1 MSISSINYSSS
12 VLGSQIRNINQQ
24 LTDLST
30 QLSTGKLSQNYSG
43 MGTNEGFAIAG
54 RAQLSNIAAYT
65 DTMTNVNVSINLANT
80 ALQSLT
86 TIRNTVQ
93 TGSANT
99 AQDLNVDGQT
109 VAQNT
114 AAAQF
119 GSMVGVLNT
128 QSGNRYLFSGTA
140 FNTPSVAN
148 AGDII
153 NGTTTQAG
161 FKTVMAERQ
170 AADLGANGM
179 GRLVL
184 TTPQPTP
191 SSVKV
196 SEDFAASPF
205 GLKIAAVSS
214 TLTGATVSG
223 PSGSPVSFSVDLNGV
238 NPKNGDKLSV
248 QFTLPDGSTEQI
260 DLTASTATPTPVGSF
275 AIDPGNPNVVPVV
288 PPDPNI
294 TATNLNTALN
304 TAIKKLAGTSLVA
317 ASAITA
323 GDNFFNTA
331 GSATANVAATG
342 NLRSYTSTTGTGSV
356 ALQDSALAIA
366 STTTSL
372 DSSATPHLNGTILNA
387 LANAPTGTT
396 LTITGASGAHTITF
410 DPTVTTVT
418 TTASG
423 NTTIGLASG
432 SAAKVSD
439 ILNAIATAAG
449 IPAAN
454 VTLSAG
460 GNIQIATGTG
470 TDVAVTGGAAA
481 TALGL
486 SSVTRGSVAS
496 TPQIT
501 GSTVLSGIATTGG
514 PEVLSAAFQAGS
526 AGPPAVNPD
535 TITVNGQT
543 LTFVASGA
551 SGPNQINITD
561 NITTLLGKIDQITGT
576 TKPST
581 IHGGVITINTDDPGS
596 LNITSSNSTAFA
608 ALGFTTSPVT
618 AAKAPL
624 RVGSSPLG
632 SATTLVNGSAT
643 TVQWYLGND
652 GPGSPRST
660 AMARVDDSVT
670 VQYGAQANE
679 DAIRKELQAVAV
691 FGTFSTSPT
700 GQYSGGQ
707 VAALSLRVTQALT
720 KQPGEQRIEDIQT
733 DIAMAQNTMKDAGTR
748 QTQAKAQLQTIIDQA
763 ESASPDQV
771 ASEILSL
778 QNALQASY
786 QVTSNLAQL
795 SLVKFL

>member
-99 AQDLNVDGQT
+99 AQDLNVNGQT

-140 FNTPSVAN
+140 FNTQPVAN

-179 GRLVL
+179 GRLVQ
-184 TTPQPTP
+184 TQPTP
-191 SSVKV
+191 SSAKV
-196 SEDFAASPF
+196 SEDVAGSPF

-214 TLTGATVSG
+214 TLTGATVTG

-238 NPKNGDKLSV
+238 NPNNGDKLSV

-260 DLTASTATPTPVGSF
+260 DLTASSAKPTPLGSF
-275 AIDPGNPNVVPVV
+275 AIDASTPVNPTN
-288 PPDPNI
+288 

-304 TAIKKLAGTSLVA
+304 TAITKLANTSLVA
-317 ASAITA
+317 ASAIVA

-331 GSATANVAATG
+331 SSAIGTPVNNQAATPAPITGATALSGTNPSDSISPGFVAG
-342 NLRSYTSTTGTGSV
+342 
-356 ALQDSALAIA
+356 DSI
-366 STTTSL
+366 TV
-372 DSSATPHLNGTILNA
+372 N
-387 LANAPTGTT
+387 GTT
-396 LTITGASGAHTITF
+396 LTFVSSGAT
-410 DPTVTTVT
+410 
-418 TTASG
+418 G
-423 NTTIGLASG
+423 NQ
-432 SAAKVSD
+432 
-439 ILNAIATAAG
+439 LNVGDSI
-449 IPAAN
+449 
-454 VTLSAG
+454 
-460 GNIQIATGTG
+460 
-470 TDVAVTGGAAA
+470 
-481 TALGL
+481 
-486 SSVTRGSVAS
+486 
-496 TPQIT
+496 
-501 GSTVLSGIATTGG
+501 
-514 PEVLSAAFQAGS
+514 
-526 AGPPAVNPD
+526 
-535 TITVNGQT
+535 QT
-543 LTFVASGA
+543 LMS
-551 SGPNQINITD
+551 
-561 NITTLLGKIDQITGT
+561 KIDQITGT
-576 TKPST
+576 SKPST
-581 IHGGVITINTDDPGS
+581 VHGGSITINTDDAAS
-596 LNITSSNSTAFA
+596 LSITTSNTA
-608 ALGFTTSPVT
+608 ALGALGFSSTPVT
-618 AAKAPL
+618 ATQPPL
-624 RVGSSPLG
+624 RVGSSPAS

-643 TVQWYLGND
+643 TVKWYTGND

-660 AMARVDDSVT
+660 AVARVDDSVT

-679 DAIRKELQAVAV
+679 DAIRKQLQAIAV

-700 GQYSGGQ
+700 SQYAGGQ
-707 VAALSLRVTQALT
+707 VAALSLRTTQALT
-720 KQPGEQRIEDIQT
+720 KQPGQQRIEDIQT
-733 DIAMAQNTMKDAGTR
+733 DLAMAQNTMKDAGTR
-748 QTQAKAQLQTIIDQA
+748 QTQAKAQLQSIIDQA

-771 ASEILSL
+771 ASQLLAL

>member
-12 VLGSQIRNINQQ
+12 VLGAQIRNINQQ

-30 QLSTGKLSQNYSG
+30 QLATGKLSQNYSG

-54 RAQLSNIAAYT
+54 RSQLSNIAAYT
-65 DTMTNVNVSINLANT
+65 DTITNVNVNINLANT

-93 TGSANT
+93 TGSAST
-99 AQDLNVDGQT
+99 AQDLNVNGQT

-114 AAAQF
+114 AASQF

-140 FNTPSVAN
+140 FNTQSVAN

-179 GRLVL
+179 GRLVQ
-184 TTPQPTP
+184 TQPTP
-191 SSVKV
+191 SSVRV
-196 SEDFAASPF
+196 SEDVAGSPF
-205 GLKIAAVSS
+205 GMKIAAVSS
-214 TLTGATVSG
+214 TLTGATVTG

-238 NPKNGDKLSV
+238 NPNNGDKLSV

-260 DLTASTATPTPVGSF
+260 DLTASTATPTPLGSF
-275 AIDPGNPNVVPVV
+275 AIDASVPVNPN
-288 PPDPNI
+288 N

-317 ASAITA
+317 ASAVTA

-372 DSSATPHLNGTILNA
+372 DSSATPHLNGTILTA

-410 DPTVTTVT
+410 DPNVTTV

-486 SSVTRGSVAS
+486 SSVTRGSAAS

-501 GSTVLSGIATTGG
+501 GSTVLSGTATTGG

-551 SGPNQINITD
+551 IGPNQINITD

-720 KQPGEQRIEDIQT
+720 KQPGQQRIEDIQT

-771 ASEILSL
+771 ASQILAL

>member
-1 MSISSINYSSS
+1 MSISSINYGSS
-12 VLGSQIRNINQQ
+12 VLGAQVRNINQQ

-43 MGTNEGFAIAG
+43 MGSNEGFAIAS

-65 DTMTNVNVSINLANT
+65 DTITNVNVNINLANT

-93 TGSANT
+93 TGSAT
-99 AQDLNVDGQT
+99 SSQDLNVNGQT

-140 FNTPSVAN
+140 YNTQSVAN
-148 AGDII
+148 AADII

-161 FKTVMAERQ
+161 LKTVMAERQ

-179 GRLVL
+179 GRLVQS
-184 TTPQPTP
+184 QPTA
-191 SSVKV
+191 SSVQV
-196 SEDFAASPF
+196 SEDVAGSPF

-214 TLTGATVSG
+214 TLTGATVTG

-260 DLTASTATPTPVGSF
+260 DLTASSATPTPVGSF

-288 PPDPNI
+288 PPNPNS
-294 TATNLNTALN
+294 TASNLNTALN
-304 TAIKKLAGTSLVA
+304 TAITKLAKTSLVA
-317 ASAITA
+317 ASAVAA

-331 GSATANVAATG
+331 GSATANAVATG

-356 ALQDSALAIA
+356 ALQDSALAAA

-372 DSSATPHLNGTILNA
+372 DSSATPHLNGAILNA

-410 DPTVTTVT
+410 DPTVTTVA
-418 TTASG
+418 TASG

-449 IPAAN
+449 IPSAN
-454 VTLSAG
+454 VTLSAS

-486 SSVTRGSVAS
+486 SSVTRGNVPS
-496 TPQIT
+496 TPPIT
-501 GSTVLSGIATTGG
+501 GSTVLSGTATTGG
-514 PEVLSAAFQAGS
+514 PEVLSTAFQAGS

-551 SGPNQINITD
+551 NGPNQINITD
-561 NITTLLGKIDQITGT
+561 NVTTLLSKIDQITGT
-576 TKPST
+576 SKPST

-643 TVQWYLGND
+643 TVKWYTGND
-652 GPGSPRST
+652 GPGSARST
-660 AMARVDDSVT
+660 AVARVDDSVT
-670 VQYGAQANE
+670 VQYGAQADEN
-679 DAIRKELQAVAV
+679 AIRKQLQAIAV
-691 FGTFSTSPT
+691 YGTFSTSPT
-700 GQYSGGQ
+700 GQYSGAA
-707 VAALSLRVTQALT
+707 VAALSLRTTQALT
-720 KQPGEQRIEDIQT
+720 PQPGQQKIEDIQT
-733 DIAMAQNTMKDAGTR
+733 DIAMAQNTMKDATTR
-748 QTQAKAQLQTIIDQA
+748 QTQAKAQLQSIVDQA

-786 QVTSNLAQL
+786 QTTAKLAEL
-795 SLVKFL
+795 SLVKYL

>member
-1 MSISSINYSSS
+1 MSISSINYGSS
-12 VLGSQIRNINQQ
+12 VLGAQVRNINQQ

-43 MGTNEGFAIAG
+43 MGTNEGFAIAS

-65 DTMTNVNVSINLANT
+65 DTITNVNVNINLANT

-93 TGSANT
+93 TGSAT
-99 AQDLNVDGQT
+99 SSQALNVNGQT

-140 FNTPSVAN
+140 YNTQSVAN

-161 FKTVMAERQ
+161 LKTVMAERQ

-179 GRLVL
+179 GRLVQS
-184 TTPQPTP
+184 QPTA
-191 SSVKV
+191 SSLQV
-196 SEDFAASPF
+196 SEDVAGSPF

-214 TLTGATVSG
+214 TLTGATLTG

-248 QFTLPDGSTEQI
+248 QFALPDGSTEQI

-288 PPDPNI
+288 PPNPNT
-294 TATNLNTALN
+294 TASNLNTALN
-304 TAIKKLAGTSLVA
+304 TAITKLANTSLVA
-317 ASAITA
+317 ASAVAA

-331 GSATANVAATG
+331 GSATANAVATG

-356 ALQDSALAIA
+356 ALQDSALAAA

-372 DSSATPHLNGTILNA
+372 DSSTTPHLNGTILNA

-396 LTITGASGAHTITF
+396 LTITGASGTHTITF
-410 DPTVTTVT
+410 DPTVTTVA
-418 TTASG
+418 TASG

-449 IPAAN
+449 IPSAN
-454 VTLSAG
+454 VTLSAS

-481 TALGL
+481 AALGL
-486 SSVTRGSVAS
+486 SSVTRGNVPS
-496 TPQIT
+496 TPPIT
-501 GSTVLSGIATTGG
+501 GSTVLSGTATTGG
-514 PEVLSAAFQAGS
+514 PEVLSTAFQAGS
-526 AGPPAVNPD
+526 AGPPVVNPD

-551 SGPNQINITD
+551 NGPNQINVTD
-561 NITTLLGKIDQITGT
+561 NVTTLLSKIDQITGT
-576 TKPST
+576 SKPST

-643 TVQWYLGND
+643 TVKWYTGND
-652 GPGSPRST
+652 GPGSARST
-660 AMARVDDSVT
+660 AVARVDDSIT
-670 VQYGAQANE
+670 VQYGAQADEN
-679 DAIRKELQAVAV
+679 AIRKQLQAVAV
-691 FGTFSTSPT
+691 YGTFSTSPT
-700 GQYSGGQ
+700 GQYSGAA
-707 VAALSLRVTQALT
+707 VAALSLRTTQALT
-720 KQPGEQRIEDIQT
+720 PQPGQQKIEDIQT
-733 DIAMAQNTMKDAGTR
+733 DIAMAQNTMKDATTR
-748 QTQAKAQLQTIIDQA
+748 QTQAKAQLQSIVDQA

-786 QVTSNLAQL
+786 QTTAKLAEL
-795 SLVKFL
+795 SLVKYL

>member
-1 MSISSINYSSS
+1 MSISSINYGSS
-12 VLGSQIRNINQQ
+12 VLGAQVRNINQQ

-65 DTMTNVNVSINLANT
+65 DTITNVNVNINLANT

-93 TGSANT
+93 TGSAGT
-99 AQDLNVDGQT
+99 SQDLNVNGQT

-140 FNTPSVAN
+140 YNTQSVAD

-161 FKTVMAERQ
+161 LKTVMAERK

-179 GRLVL
+179 GRLVQSTL
-184 TTPQPTP
+184 ASGAIQ
-191 SSVKV
+191 VQ
-196 SEDFAASPF
+196 EDSATSPF

-214 TLTGATVSG
+214 TLTGATVTG
-223 PSGSPVSFSVDLNGV
+223 PSGSPVSFSVNLNGV
-238 NPKNGDKLSV
+238 NPNNGDKLSV

-260 DLTASTATPTPVGSF
+260 NLTASTATPTPVGSF
-275 AIDPGNPNVVPVV
+275 AIDPGNPNVIPPVPSN
-288 PPDPNI
+288 PAI
-294 TATNLNTALN
+294 TSANLNTALN
-304 TAIKKLAGTSLVA
+304 TAITKLANTSLVA
-317 ASAITA
+317 ASAVAA

-331 GSATANVAATG
+331 GSATANAAATG
-342 NLRSYTSTTGTGSV
+342 NLSSYTSTTGTGSV
-356 ALQDSALAIA
+356 ALQDTALAAA

-372 DSSATPHLNGTILNA
+372 DPSATPHLNGAILNA

-418 TTASG
+418 TASG

-449 IPAAN
+449 VPSAN
-454 VTLSAG
+454 VTLSAS

-470 TDVAVTGGAAA
+470 TDVTVTGGAAA

-486 SSVTRGSVAS
+486 SSVTRGSVSS
-496 TPQIT
+496 TAPIT
-501 GSTVLSGIATTGG
+501 GSTVLSGTATTGG
-514 PEVLSAAFQAGS
+514 PSVLSTAFQAGS
-526 AGPPAVNPD
+526 AGPPVVNPD

-551 SGPNQINITD
+551 VGPNQINITD
-561 NITTLLGKIDQITGT
+561 NVTTLLSKIDQITGT
-576 TKPST
+576 SKPST

-624 RVGSSPLG
+624 RVGSSPAS
-632 SATTLVNGSAT
+632 SATTLVNGTAN
-643 TVQWYLGND
+643 TVKWYTGND
-652 GPGSPRST
+652 GPGSARST
-660 AMARVDDSVT
+660 AVARVDDSVT
-670 VQYGAQANE
+670 VQYGAQADE
-679 DAIRKELQAVAV
+679 TAIRKQLQAIAV

-700 GQYSGGQ
+700 GQYAGAQ
-707 VAALSLRVTQALT
+707 VAALSLRTTQALT
-720 KQPGEQRIEDIQT
+720 PQAGQQKIEDIQT
-733 DIAMAQNTMKDAGTR
+733 DIAMAQNTMKGASTR

-786 QVTSNLAQL
+786 QTTSKLAQL
-795 SLVKFL
+795 SLVKYL

>member
-54 RAQLSNIAAYT
+54 RAQISNIAAYT
-65 DTMTNVNVSINLANT
+65 DTITNVNVSINLANT

-86 TIRNTVQ
+86 KIRSTVQ

-99 AQDLNVDGQT
+99 AQDLNVNGQT

-128 QSGNRYLFSGTA
+128 QTGNRYLFSGTA
-140 FNTPSVAN
+140 LNTQSVAD

-170 AADLGANGM
+170 SADLGANGM
-179 GRLVL
+179 GRLVQ
-184 TTPQPTP
+184 TQPTP
-191 SSVKV
+191 SSVQV
-196 SEDFAASPF
+196 SEDVAGSPF

-214 TLTGATVSG
+214 TLTGATVTG

-238 NPKNGDKLSV
+238 NPSNGDKLSV
-248 QFTLPDGSTEQI
+248 QFKLPDGSTEQI
-260 DLTASTATPTPVGSF
+260 DLTASTATPTPLGSF
-275 AIDPGNPNVVPVV
+275 AIDASVPVNPN
-288 PPDPNI
+288 N
-294 TATNLNTALN
+294 TAANLNTALN
-304 TAIKKLAGTSLVA
+304 TAITKLANTSLVA
-317 ASAITA
+317 ASAIVA

-331 GSATANVAATG
+331 SSAIGTPVNNQAAT
-342 NLRSYTSTTGTGSV
+342 
-356 ALQDSALAIA
+356 
-366 STTTSL
+366 
-372 DSSATPHLNGTILNA
+372 P
-387 LANAPTGTT
+387 AP
-396 LTITGASGAHTITF
+396 
-410 DPTVTTVT
+410 
-418 TTASG
+418 
-423 NTTIGLASG
+423 
-432 SAAKVSD
+432 
-439 ILNAIATAAG
+439 
-449 IPAAN
+449 
-454 VTLSAG
+454 
-460 GNIQIATGTG
+460 
-470 TDVAVTGGAAA
+470 VTGA
-481 TALGL
+481 TALSGA
-486 SSVTRGSVAS
+486 SPSDSISPGFVA
-496 TPQIT
+496 
-501 GSTVLSGIATTGG
+501 G
-514 PEVLSAAFQAGS
+514 
-526 AGPPAVNPD
+526 D
-535 TITVNGQT
+535 TITVNGTT
-543 LTFVASGA
+543 LTFVGSGA
-551 SGPNQINITD
+551 TGNQLNVGDSIQ
-561 NITTLLGKIDQITGT
+561 TLMSKIDQITGT
-576 TKPST
+576 SKPST
-581 IHGGVITINTDDPGS
+581 VHGGSITINTDDAAS
-596 LNITSSNSTAFA
+596 LSITSSNTG
-608 ALGFTTSPVT
+608 ALGSLGFSATPVT
-618 AAKAPL
+618 ATQPPL
-624 RVGSSPLG
+624 RVGSSPAS
-632 SATTLVNGSAT
+632 SATTLVNGSAN
-643 TVQWYLGND
+643 TVKWYLGND

-679 DAIRKELQAVAV
+679 DAIRRQLQAIAV

-707 VAALSLRVTQALT
+707 VAALSLRTTQALT
-720 KQPGEQRIEDIQT
+720 QQPGQQRVEDIQT
-733 DIAMAQNTMKDAGTR
+733 DIAMAQNTMKDASTR

-795 SLVKFL
+795 SLVKYL

>member
-1 MSISSINYSSS
+1 MSISSINYGSS
-12 VLGSQIRNINQQ
+12 VLGAQIRNINQQ

-43 MGTNEGFAIAG
+43 MGTNEGFAIAS

-65 DTMTNVNVSINLANT
+65 DTITNVNVNINLANT

-93 TGSANT
+93 TGSAT
-99 AQDLNVDGQT
+99 SSQDLNVNGQT

-140 FNTPSVAN
+140 SNTQSVAN

-161 FKTVMAERQ
+161 LKQVMAERQ
-170 AADLGANGM
+170 AADLGTNGM
-179 GRLVL
+179 GRLVQSTL
-184 TTPQPTP
+184 P
-191 SSVKV
+191 SGAIQVQ
-196 SEDFAASPF
+196 EDSATSPF

-214 TLTGATVSG
+214 TLTGATVTG
-223 PSGSPVSFSVDLNGV
+223 PSGSPVSFSVNLNGV

-260 DLTASTATPTPVGSF
+260 DLTASSATPTPVGSF
-275 AIDPGNPNVVPVV
+275 AIDPGNPNVIPAV
-288 PPDPNI
+288 PPNPAI
-294 TATNLNTALN
+294 TSSNLNTALN
-304 TAIKKLAGTSLVA
+304 TAITKLANTSLVA
-317 ASAITA
+317 ASAVTA
-323 GDNFFNTA
+323 GDNFFNTV
-331 GSATANVAATG
+331 GSATANAAAIG
-342 NLRSYTSTTGTGSV
+342 NLSSYTSTTGTGSV
-356 ALQDSALAIA
+356 ALQDTAAAAA

-372 DSSATPHLNGTILNA
+372 DPSATPHLNGTVLNA

-396 LTITGASGAHTITF
+396 LTITGANGAHTITF
-410 DPTVTTVT
+410 DPTATTV

-423 NTTIGLASG
+423 NSTIGLASG
-432 SAAKVSD
+432 STAKVSD

-449 IPAAN
+449 VPSAN
-454 VTLSAG
+454 VTLSAS

-481 TALGL
+481 SALGL
-486 SSVTRGSVAS
+486 GSVMRGSVPS
-496 TPQIT
+496 TAPIT
-501 GSTVLSGIATTGG
+501 GSTVLSGTATTGG
-514 PEVLSAAFQAGS
+514 PSVLSTAFQAGS
-526 AGPPAVNPD
+526 AGPPAVSPD

-551 SGPNQINITD
+551 TGPNQINVTD
-561 NITTLLGKIDQITGT
+561 NVSTLLSKIDQLTGT
-576 TKPST
+576 SKPST

-624 RVGSSPLG
+624 RVGSSPAG
-632 SATTLVNGSAT
+632 SATTLVDGSAT
-643 TVQWYLGND
+643 TVKWYTGND
-652 GPGSPRST
+652 GPGSARST
-660 AMARVDDSVT
+660 AVARVDDSVT
-670 VQYGAQANE
+670 VQYGAQADE
-679 DAIRKELQAVAV
+679 DAIRKQLQAVAV
-691 FGTFSTSPT
+691 YGTFSTSPT
-700 GQYSGGQ
+700 GQYSGAA
-707 VAALSLRVTQALT
+707 VAALSLRTTQALT
-720 KQPGEQRIEDIQT
+720 PQAGQQKIEDIQT
-733 DIAMAQNTMKDAGTR
+733 DIAMAQNTMKDATTR
-748 QTQAKAQLQTIIDQA
+748 QTQAKAQLQNIVDQA

-786 QVTSNLAQL
+786 QTTANLAQL
-795 SLVKFL
+795 SLVKYL

>member
-12 VLGSQIRNINQQ
+12 VLGSQIRNINQK
-24 LTDLST
+24 LTDLPT

-43 MGTNEGFAIAG
+43 RGTNEGFAIAG

-80 ALQSLT
+80 ALQALT

-99 AQDLNVDGQT
+99 AQDLNVNGQT

-184 TTPQPTP
+184 ASPQPTP
-191 SSVKV
+191 SSVQV

-214 TLTGATVSG
+214 TLNGATVTG

-275 AIDPGNPNVVPVV
+275 AIDASVPV
-288 PPDPNI
+288 DPNI

-304 TAIKKLAGTSLVA
+304 TAIKKLADTSLVA
-317 ASAITA
+317 APAITA

-331 GSATANVAATG
+331 GSATANVAATR
-342 NLRSYTSTTGTGSV
+342 NLRSYTSTTRTGSV
-356 ALQDSALAIA
+356 ALQDSALAVA

-410 DPTVTTVT
+410 DPNVTTV

-486 SSVTRGSVAS
+486 TNVTRGSVAS

-501 GSTVLSGIATTGG
+501 GSTVLSGTATTGG
-514 PEVLSAAFQAGS
+514 PEVLSAAFQA
-526 AGPPAVNPD
+526 PD

-551 SGPNQINITD
+551 VGPNQINITD
-561 NITTLLGKIDQITGT
+561 DITTLLGKIDQITGT

-670 VQYGAQANE
+670 VQYGAQGNE
-679 DAIRKELQAVAV
+679 DASRKELKAVAV

-720 KQPGEQRIEDIQT
+720 KQPGQQRIEDIQT

-763 ESASPDQV
+763 ESAPPDQV

>member
-65 DTMTNVNVSINLANT
+65 DTITNVNVSINLANT

-86 TIRNTVQ
+86 KIRSTVQ

-99 AQDLNVDGQT
+99 AQDLNVNGQT

-128 QSGNRYLFSGTA
+128 QTGNRYLFSGTA
-140 FNTPSVAN
+140 INTQPVAN

-170 AADLGANGM
+170 AADLGDGL
-179 GRLVL
+179 GRLVMS
-184 TTPQPTP
+184 QPTP
-191 SSVKV
+191 TSVKV
-196 SEDFAASPF
+196 AEDNATSPF
-205 GLKIAAVSS
+205 GMKISAVSS
-214 TLTGATVSG
+214 TLTGATLTG
-223 PSGSPVSFSVDLNGV
+223 PGGSPVSFSVDFGATPPND
-238 NPKNGDKLSV
+238 GDKFSV
-248 QFTLPDGSTEQI
+248 QFTLPDGTTEQI
-260 DLTASTATPTPVGSF
+260 DLTATTATPVPAGSF
-275 AIDPGNPNVVPVV
+275 AIDMGTTTPPT
-288 PPDPNI
+288 PPDPVK
-294 TATNLNTALN
+294 TATNFNTALN

-317 ASAITA
+317 ASAVTA
-323 GDNFFNTA
+323 GDNFFNTV
-331 GSATANVAATG
+331 GSATANVAAI
-342 NLRSYTSTTGTGSV
+342 NQATS
-356 ALQDSALAIA
+356 
-366 STTTSL
+366 
-372 DSSATPHLNGTILNA
+372 
-387 LANAPTGTT
+387 APA
-396 LTITGASGAHTITF
+396 TGATKLSVTS
-410 DPTVTTVT
+410 PT
-418 TTASG
+418 
-423 NTTIGLASG
+423 
-432 SAAKVSD
+432 D
-439 ILNAIATAAG
+439 DAISPGFAAG
-449 IPAAN
+449 
-454 VTLSAG
+454 
-460 GNIQIATGTG
+460 
-470 TDVAVTGGAAA
+470 
-481 TALGL
+481 
-486 SSVTRGSVAS
+486 
-496 TPQIT
+496 
-501 GSTVLSGIATTGG
+501 
-514 PEVLSAAFQAGS
+514 
-526 AGPPAVNPD
+526 D
-535 TITVNGQT
+535 TITINGTT

-551 SGPNQINITD
+551 TGNQLNVDDSIQ
-561 NITTLLGKIDQITGT
+561 TLLDKVDQITGT
-576 TKPST
+576 SKPST

-596 LNITSSNSTAFA
+596 LNVSSSNSTAFT
-608 ALGFTTSPVT
+608 ALGFTSSPVT

-624 RVGSSPLG
+624 RVDPST
-632 SATTLVNGSAT
+632 TTLVNGSAN
-643 TVQWYLGND
+643 TVKWYQGND

-679 DAIRKELQAVAV
+679 DAIRRELQAIAV

-700 GQYSGGQ
+700 GPYSGGQ
-707 VAALSLRVTQALT
+707 VAALSLRTTQALT
-720 KQPGEQRIEDIQT
+720 QQPGQQRVEDIQT
-733 DIAMAQNTMKDAGTR
+733 DIAMAQNTMKDASTR

-763 ESASPDQV
+763 ESASPEQV
-771 ASEILSL
+771 ASQILAL